1 MFSSRVLSSIRPCL
15 AAVLLLVTE
24 NAAAQNWP
32 AWRGPGAMGVT
43 SETDLPIKWSP
54 TENVRWKVALPERG
68 NATPIVW
75 GDKVFVTQAEGDQR
89 LLYCLNRTD
98 GSLLWKKGTT
108 GSASE
113 PTHETNP
120 YASSAPVTDGER
132 VVVWFG
138 SAGLFCYDLTGQELW
153 TAALP
158 KVDHEWG
165 YGSSPVLHGDLCFLH
180 FGPGTHNATIAFNKK
195 TGAKVWQVDMP
206 PVHPEKRTDGFAG
219 KKGMI
224 GSWSTPMIIDA
235 NGRTELVNALPDR
248 VQALDPA
255 TGKELWRCE
264 GLNPLVYSSVMY
276 GEGVIV
282 ATGGF
287 GGSSLAVKPGGSG
300 DVTATHRL
308 WHKPRDKQRIG
319 TGVITGGHLYILNT
333 PGTAQCINL
342 TSGEPVWEERL
353 TGPSGRS
360 ESWSSMVLAGDR
372 IYVLNQGSDT
382 SVIKASPT
390 FEKIEINGLDDGL
403 TNSSVAVSAGDIF
416 IRTHKHLWCIG
427 SKAAK

>member
-1 MFSSRVLSSIRPCL
+1 M
-15 AAVLLLVTE
+15 
-24 NAAAQNWP
+24 
-32 AWRGPGAMGVT
+32 
-43 SETDLPIKWSP
+43 
-54 TENVRWKVALPERG
+54 
-68 NATPIVW
+68 
-75 GDKVFVTQAEGDQR
+75 
-89 LLYCLNRTD
+89 
-98 GSLLWKKGTT
+98 
-108 GSASE
+108 
-113 PTHETNP
+113 
-120 YASSAPVTDGER
+120 
-132 VVVWFG
+132 
-138 SAGLFCYDLTGQELW
+138 
-153 TAALP
+153 
-158 KVDHEWG
+158 
-165 YGSSPVLHGDLCFLH
+165 
-180 FGPGTHNATIAFNKK
+180 
-195 TGAKVWQVDMP
+195 
-206 PVHPEKRTDGFAG
+206 
-219 KKGMI
+219 
-224 GSWSTPMIIDA
+224 
-235 NGRTELVNALPDR
+235 VNALPDR

-342 TSGEPVWEERL
+342 TSGEAVWEERL

-382 SVIKASPT
+382 SVINATPT

-427 SKAAK
+427 NKAAK